1 MRKTW
6 VVCLIGLMGSGLW
19 GWTLP
24 AQAEM
29 ARYDVDPEHSMI
41 EFRVAHMVISKTTG
55 HFKDYSGVQDRGP
68 LYCRGRFDAARRH
81 ETHHPGREF

>member
-41 EFRVAHMVISKTTG
+41 DFRLAHLVI
-55 HFKDYSGVQDRGP
+55 
-68 LYCRGRFDAARRH
+68 
-81 ETHHPGREF
+81 